1 MLNSKVKY
9 VIILIKSKKLL
20 LTLLL
25 VQFSIGS
32 YTYSEIATHPIS
44 PKKLTSSN
52 LEVLKP
58 IKIDFSDYYLTPV
71 SYMFNN
77 PVKERSIITPSESIM
92 DEGKI
97 ESLDLAIFLTNNNRN
112 IDFNYAKNLAD
123 LYVIE
128 ATQEGVNPDLA
139 FTQMCHETGFLR
151 FDGTVDKTQNNFCG
165 LGATGNGVKGISFVN
180 QKSGVRAHIQHLKA
194 YGSTQ
199 ELRNELV
206 DERFRFVKRGS
217 VVSLTDLTGK
227 WATDNKYDKKIRNL
241 LNRLYSLSRNSEVT
255 DI

>member
-1 MLNSKVKY
+1 MLNWKVKY

-44 PKKLTSSN
+44 PNKLTRSN
-52 LEVLKP
+52 LVVLKP
-58 IKIDFSDYYLTPV
+58 IKIDFSGYYLNPV
-71 SYMFNN
+71 SNMFNK
-77 PVKERSIITPSESIM
+77 PVTENSIITPSESIM

-112 IDFNYAKNLAD
+112 IDFNSAKNLAD
-123 LYVIE
+123 LYVSE

-151 FDGTVDKTQNNFCG
+151 FDGIVDKTQNNFCG
-165 LGATGNGVKGISFVN
+165 LGATGNGVKGNSFLD
-180 QKSGVRAHIQHLKA
+180 QKIGVRAHIQHLKA

-199 ELRNELV
+199 ELSNELV

-227 WATDNKYDKKIRNL
+227 WATDIKYDKKIRNL
-241 LNRLYSLSRNSEVT
+241 LTRLYSLSHNSEVA